1 MKESYFYSHKNNI
14 FYRLMRLLFLMAFL
28 ISFTSFAQ
36 TDTTKVVASDSTK
49 IEAIAQ
55 EDTTTKAWEVSL
67 NLGLNLSH
75 TLQVNGVPNAGKQGF
90 STTNGI
96 DLSLN
101 YTKKRVISTNEFH
114 WQFSL
119 YRAGIKSPTQKTAD
133 ELLSL
138 HDLSVGLAEGNRWN
152 INLIAKTNTGVFST
166 YKDGYFKDS
175 TGGGLV
181 QSMLNPYE
189 LILSPGV
196 KWQPTKHIRI
206 SLSPYT
212 FRIYGLTN
220 QAIAN
225 TGLYTQ
231 EQRPNGIDYITQII
245 KQQGAELNV
254 WYDRKIKKW
263 LQMQY
268 RVGVK
273 SSYTEKI
280 LENGRID
287 GLFISKLKLIGNIY
301 LTHRATLRG
310 DLSQK
315 PFKPVYIQV
324 ITLSYAVTI

>member
-1 MKESYFYSHKNNI
+1 
-14 FYRLMRLLFLMAFL
+14 MRLLFLLALL
-28 ISFTSFAQ
+28 INSVAFAQ
-36 TDTTKVVASDSTK
+36 TDTTKVAALNSTK
-49 IEAIAQ
+49 TEEIAV
-55 EDTTTKAWEVSL
+55 EDTTTNAWEISL

-75 TLQVNGVPNAGKQGF
+75 TLQVNGKPNAGKQGF

-119 YRAGIKSPTQKTAD
+119 YKAGLKSITQKTAD

-138 HDLSVGLAEGNRWN
+138 HDLSVGFSEGNRWN

-175 TGGGLV
+175 TSGGLV
-181 QSMLNPYE
+181 QSLLNPYE

-212 FRIYGLTN
+212 FRIYGLIN

-225 TGLYTQ
+225 TGLYIQ
-231 EQRPNGIDYITQII
+231 EQRPNGIDYITQIVE
-245 KQQGAELNV
+245 QQGAEINI

-273 SSYTEKI
+273 SSYAEKI
-280 LENGRID
+280 LDNGTMD

-310 DLSQK
+310 TFEQK
-315 PFKPVYIQV
+315 PFKPVYVQV

>member
-1 MKESYFYSHKNNI
+1 
-14 FYRLMRLLFLMAFL
+14 MRLLLLTIFWSTSFLA
-28 ISFTSFAQ
+28 FAQ
-36 TDTTKVVASDSTK
+36 TDTTKVAAPDSTK
-49 IEAIAQ
+49 IEEIAV
-55 EDTTTKAWEVSL
+55 EDTTVKAWEISL

-75 TLQVNGVPNAGKQGF
+75 TLQVNGKPNVGKQGF

-119 YRAGIKSPTQKTAD
+119 YKAGLKSITQKTAD

-138 HDLSVGLAEGNRWN
+138 HDLSVGFSEGNRWN

-175 TGGGLV
+175 TSGGLV

-220 QAIAN
+220 QAIVN

-231 EQRPNGIDYITQII
+231 EQFPNGIDYITQII
-245 KQQGAELNV
+245 EQQGAELNV

-273 SSYTEKI
+273 SSYAEKI
-280 LENGRID
+280 LDNGTID
-287 GLFISKLKLIGNIY
+287 GLFISKLKLISNIY

-310 DLSQK
+310 TFEQK
-315 PFKPVYIQV
+315 PFKPVYVQV
-324 ITLSYAVTI
+324 VTLSYAVTI

>member
-1 MKESYFYSHKNNI
+1 
-14 FYRLMRLLFLMAFL
+14 MRLLFLMAVLFCSAAL
-28 ISFTSFAQ
+28 AQ
-36 TDTTKVVASDSTK
+36 TDTTKTVATDSTK
-49 IEAIAQ
+49 IEEIAA
-55 EDTTTKAWEVSL
+55 EDTTTKAWEISL

-75 TLQVNGVPNAGKQGF
+75 TLQVNGVSNAGKQGF
-90 STTNGI
+90 ATTNGI
-96 DLSLN
+96 DLNLN

-119 YRAGIKSPTQKTAD
+119 YRAGIKTPTQKTAD

-138 HDLSVGLAEGNRWN
+138 HDLSVGFSDQRRWN

-166 YKDGYFKDS
+166 YKDGYFRDT
-175 TGGGLV
+175 TGAGKV
-181 QSMLNPYE
+181 QSLLNPYE

-212 FRIYGLTN
+212 FRIYGLLN
-220 QAIAN
+220 QNIAN

-231 EQRPNGIDYITQII
+231 DQRPNSTDYITQIVE
-245 KQQGAELNV
+245 QQGAELNV

-280 LENGRID
+280 LENGRMD
-287 GLFISKLKLIGNIY
+287 GLFITKLKLISNIY

-315 PFKPVYIQV
+315 PFKPVYVQV

>member
-1 MKESYFYSHKNNI
+1 
-14 FYRLMRLLFLMAFL
+14 MRFLLL
-28 ISFTSFAQ
+28 IAVLINSAAFAQ
-36 TDTTKVVASDSTK
+36 TDTTKIAVTDSTK
-49 IEAIAQ
+49 NEEIAV
-55 EDTTTKAWEVSL
+55 EDTTAKAWEISL

-75 TLQVNGVPNAGKQGF
+75 TLQINGKPNAGKQGF

-101 YTKKRVISTNEFH
+101 YIKKRVISTNEFH

-119 YRAGIKSPTQKTAD
+119 YKAGLKSITQKTAD

-138 HDLSVGLAEGNRWN
+138 HDLSVGLSDGNRWN

-181 QSMLNPYE
+181 QSLLNPYE

-212 FRIYGLTN
+212 FRIYGLIN

-231 EQRPNGIDYITQII
+231 EQRPNGADYITQVIEQ
-245 KQQGAELNV
+245 KGAELNV

-268 RVGVK
+268 RVGIK
-273 SSYTEKI
+273 SSYAEKI
-280 LENGRID
+280 LDNGTMD
-287 GLFISKLKLIGNIY
+287 GLFITKLKIIGNIY

-310 DLSQK
+310 TFEQK

>member
-1 MKESYFYSHKNNI
+1 
-14 FYRLMRLLFLMAFL
+14 MRLLLLIAAL
-28 ISFTSFAQ
+28 ISSAAFAQ
-36 TDTTKVVASDSTK
+36 TDTTKVATTDSTK
-49 IEAIAQ
+49 NEEPAV
-55 EDTTTKAWEVSL
+55 EDTTAKAWEISL

-75 TLQVNGVPNAGKQGF
+75 TLQVNGKPNAGKQGF

-119 YRAGIKSPTQKTAD
+119 YKAGIKSITQKTAD

-138 HDLSVGLAEGNRWN
+138 HDLSVGLSDGNRWN

-166 YKDGYFKDS
+166 YKDGYFRDS

-181 QSMLNPYE
+181 QSLLNPYE
-189 LILSPGV
+189 LILSPGM
-196 KWQPTKHIRI
+196 KWQPTKQIRI
-206 SLSPYT
+206 SFSPYT
-212 FRIYGLTN
+212 FRIYGLIN

-231 EQRPNGIDYITQII
+231 DQRPNGIDYITQIVE
-245 KQQGAELNV
+245 QQGAEVNI

-268 RVGVK
+268 RVGIK
-273 SSYTEKI
+273 SSYAEKI
-280 LENGRID
+280 LDNGTMD

-310 DLSQK
+310 TFEQK
-315 PFKPVYIQV
+315 PFKPVYVQV

>member
-1 MKESYFYSHKNNI
+1 
-14 FYRLMRLLFLMAFL
+14 MRLYLLAVIL
-28 ISFTSFAQ
+28 IGSSAFAQ
-36 TDTTKVVASDSTK
+36 TDTTQAAPADAAKT
-49 IEAIAQ
+49 EATVQ
-55 EDTTTKAWEVSL
+55 EDTMAKAWEVSL

-96 DLSLN
+96 DLSFN
-101 YTKKRVISTNEFH
+101 YAKKRVISTNEFH

-133 ELLSL
+133 ELISL
-138 HDLSVGLAEGNRWN
+138 HDFSIGFSEQRRWN
-152 INLIAKTNTGVFST
+152 VNLIAKTNTGVFST
-166 YKDGYFKDS
+166 YKDGYFRDT
-175 TGGGLV
+175 TGAGKV
-181 QSMLNPYE
+181 QSALNPYE
-189 LILSPGV
+189 LVLSPGV

-212 FRIYGLTN
+212 FRIYGLIN
-220 QAIAN
+220 QEIAN

-231 EQRPNGIDYITQII
+231 EQRPNGIDYITQIVE
-245 KQQGAELNV
+245 QQGAEVNV

-268 RVGVK
+268 RIGLK
-273 SSYTEKI
+273 SSYAEKI
-280 LENGRID
+280 LDNGRID
-287 GLFISKLKLIGNIY
+287 GLFITKLKLIGNIY

-310 DLSQK
+310 TLEQK

>member
-1 MKESYFYSHKNNI
+1 
-14 FYRLMRLLFLMAFL
+14 MRLLILLALL
-28 ISFTSFAQ
+28 INSKAFAQ
-36 TDTTKVVASDSTK
+36 TDTTKVAAPDSTK
-49 IEAIAQ
+49 IEEVAI
-55 EDTTTKAWEVSL
+55 EDTTTKAWEISL

-75 TLQVNGVPNAGKQGF
+75 TLQVNGKPNAGKQGF

-119 YRAGIKSPTQKTAD
+119 YKAGIKSITQKTAD

-138 HDLSVGLAEGNRWN
+138 HDLSVGLSDGNRWN

-175 TGGGLV
+175 TSGGLV
-181 QSMLNPYE
+181 QSLLNPYE

-212 FRIYGLTN
+212 FRIYGLIN

-231 EQRPNGIDYITQII
+231 EQRPNGIDYITQIVE
-245 KQQGAELNV
+245 QQGAEINI

-273 SSYTEKI
+273 SSYAEKI
-280 LENGRID
+280 LDNGTMD
-287 GLFISKLKLIGNIY
+287 GLFISKIKLIKNIF

-310 DLSQK
+310 TFEQK
-315 PFKPVYIQV
+315 PFKPTYIQV

>member
-1 MKESYFYSHKNNI
+1 
-14 FYRLMRLLFLMAFL
+14 MRLLFLLAVL
-28 ISFTSFAQ
+28 INSAAFAQ
-36 TDTTKVVASDSTK
+36 TDTTKIAPVDSTK
-49 IEAIAQ
+49 IEEVTV
-55 EDTTTKAWEVSL
+55 EDTTAKAWEISL

-75 TLQVNGVPNAGKQGF
+75 TLQVNGKPNAGKQGF

-119 YRAGIKSPTQKTAD
+119 YKAGLKSITQKTAD

-138 HDLSVGLAEGNRWN
+138 HDLSVGLSDGNRWN
-152 INLIAKTNTGVFST
+152 VNLIAKTNTGVFST

-212 FRIYGLTN
+212 FRIYGLIN
-220 QAIAN
+220 QTIAN

-231 EQRPNGIDYITQII
+231 EQRPNSTDYVTQIVE
-245 KQQGAELNV
+245 QQGAELNV
-254 WYDRKIKKW
+254 WYDRKFKKW

-268 RVGVK
+268 RVGIK
-273 SSYTEKI
+273 SSYAEKI
-280 LENGRID
+280 LDNGTMD
-287 GLFISKLKLIGNIY
+287 GLFISKIKLINNIF

-310 DLSQK
+310 TFEQK
-315 PFKPVYIQV
+315 SFKPTYIQV

>member
-1 MKESYFYSHKNNI
+1 
-14 FYRLMRLLFLMAFL
+14 MRFLLL
-28 ISFTSFAQ
+28 IAVLIHSAALSQ
-36 TDTTKVVASDSTK
+36 TDTTKVVPTDSTK
-49 IEAIAQ
+49 IEEITV
-55 EDTTTKAWEVSL
+55 EDTTTKAWEISL

-75 TLQVNGVPNAGKQGF
+75 TLQVNGKPNAGKQGF

-119 YRAGIKSPTQKTAD
+119 YKAGMKSITQKTAD

-138 HDLSVGLAEGNRWN
+138 HDLSLGFSDGNRWN

-212 FRIYGLTN
+212 FRIYGLIN

-231 EQRPNGIDYITQII
+231 EQRPNGIDYITQIVE
-245 KQQGAELNV
+245 QQGAEVNV

-268 RVGVK
+268 RVGIK
-273 SSYTEKI
+273 SSYAEKI
-280 LENGRID
+280 LDNGTMD

-310 DLSQK
+310 TFEQK
-315 PFKPVYIQV
+315 PFKPVYVQV